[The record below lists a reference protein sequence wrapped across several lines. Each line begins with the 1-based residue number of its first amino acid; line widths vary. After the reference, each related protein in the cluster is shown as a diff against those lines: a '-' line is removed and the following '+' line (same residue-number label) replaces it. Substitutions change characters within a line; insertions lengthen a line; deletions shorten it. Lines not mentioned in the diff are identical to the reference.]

1 MGKYYLQVL
10 FFMLVILPAIDALS
24 ASPPCGN
31 DLIYFEVNREK
42 DTPLIFCPDNA
53 RFYPVDVT
61 DTLKIRINKDK
72 LTQFV
77 PVGSELSNLT
87 QRMNGLEEILRAV
100 NEFAVEAIR
109 IANIRQK
116 VLDARDGEN
125 YDKLYEEY
133 TDAVSAAEDRWIDV
147 RDNKLQPY
155 LVLVNKGDTAAAMR
169 MQGSLYGE
177 ENKKLAAFLKSEI
190 TKLAAAVRE
199 ADRSTRVGLQ
209 MTADVAKH
217 DSSNVSP
224 VHLEGY
230 DDGECKSYRFKD
242 KLSFAGSKQEAAEIN
257 RAIDITR
264 NISKDINDSLENK
277 DKLRDKAL
285 DIFYSLTAQDI
296 IIPPAGEVR
305 KKSDEVLKMVTAAKA
320 KLKQQC
326 NPKQTIDAVKKYF
339 QDGKSSIY
347 ANLAAARNDVNKLKS
362 KINDPE
368 FLGLLSG
375 TINKYAN
382 IIETY
387 ANDLEAFKDE
397 LAEQEEVCLTAAG
410 EQTEPV
416 QNSIRELRGA
426 IHDYLYL
433 IVTLNSSKATIDTL
447 ATVNAPLTQIGQA
460 SMNVQLRRM
469 GDVQDTSIDMMT
481 CGSIAE
487 KGDFLS
493 LHATVVDR
501 DPATNKDTK
510 LYTETQRLT
519 VDQLGW
525 SAHADVDLLFLRR
538 QGRDRF
544 ITAPALSYSF
554 SWKPWT
560 KTDGWDTFWSALNP
574 GLGLNIATLNFE
586 QDTTQI
592 GVGVYFTF
600 MKGMLSVGYGKN
612 IQVAQD
618 QGYVFFA
625 LRMVETIKGFQKGW
639 AP

>member
-1 MGKYYLQVL
+1 MKKYYLPLVL
-10 FFMLVILPAIDALS
+10 CLLFILHANGALS
-24 ASPPCGN
+24 ASPCSN
-31 DLIYFEVNREK
+31 DLFYFEIDRVK
-42 DTPLIFCPDNA
+42 DKPLTFCPDNA

-72 LTQFV
+72 LTEFV
-77 PVGSELSNLT
+77 PVGSNLSNLT
-87 QRMNGLEEILRAV
+87 RQMNGLEEVLRAV

-109 IANIRQK
+109 IADLRQK
-116 VLDARDGEN
+116 FLDAHDSESA
-125 YDKLYEEY
+125 DKMYEEY
-133 TDAVSAAEDRWIDV
+133 TDAVAAAEDRWSDV

-155 LVLVNKGDTAAAMR
+155 LELVNKGDTAAAMR
-169 MQGSLYGE
+169 MQGSFYGDG
-177 ENKKLAAFLKSEI
+177 NKKLAAFLNGEI
-190 TKLAAAVRE
+190 TKLAAAARE
-199 ADRSTRVGLQ
+199 ADRSTRVGLL
-209 MTADVAKH
+209 MTADVARH

-224 VHLEGY
+224 IHLEGY

-242 KLSFAGSKQEAAEIN
+242 KLSFAASKQDETEIN

-277 DKLRDKAL
+277 DKIRDKAL
-285 DIFYSLTAQDI
+285 DIYSSLTAQDI
-296 IIPPAGEVR
+296 VLPPADEVR
-305 KKSDEVLKMVTAAKA
+305 KKADDVLKATTTARDQ
-320 KLKQQC
+320 LKQQC
-326 NPKQTIDAVKKYF
+326 NPKQTIDDIKKYF
-339 QDGKSSIY
+339 QDGKNSISTD
-347 ANLAAARNDVNKLKS
+347 LVAARNDVNKLKA

-375 TINKYAN
+375 TINKYAD
-382 IIETY
+382 ILET
-387 ANDLEAFKDE
+387 NRDDLETFKKE
-397 LAEQEEVCLTAAG
+397 LAEQEKMCLTVAD
-410 EQTEPV
+410 EQVEPV
-416 QNSIRELRGA
+416 QNSIRELRKA
-426 IHDYLYL
+426 VQDYLRL
-433 IVTLNSSKATIDTL
+433 IVTMNSSKATIDTL
-447 ATVNAPLTQIGQA
+447 ATVEAPLSQIGQA

-487 KGDFLS
+487 SEDFIS
-493 LHATVVDR
+493 LHATIVDR

-510 LYTETQRLT
+510 LHTETQSLT

-538 QGRDRF
+538 QGSDRF
-544 ITAPALSYSF
+544 ITAPGLSYSY
-554 SWKPWT
+554 SWKPWV
-560 KTDGWDTFWSALNP
+560 KVDGWDKFWSGLNP
-574 GLGLNIATLNFE
+574 GFGLNVATLNFE

-592 GVGVYFTF
+592 GVGIYFTF
-600 MKGMLSVGYGKN
+600 LKGMLSVGYGRN